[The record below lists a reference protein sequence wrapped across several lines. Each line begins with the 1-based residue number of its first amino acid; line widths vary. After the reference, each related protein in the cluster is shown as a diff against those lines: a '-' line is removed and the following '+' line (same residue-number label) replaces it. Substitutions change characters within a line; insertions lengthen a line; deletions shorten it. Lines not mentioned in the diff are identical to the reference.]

1 MRRSVFQLLLGLVAQ
16 TALAGMWVT
25 VQQLDQLTT
34 LRNQPDGRYAVN
46 RLLVLMLLVAFGSSA
61 SAGTRVTV
69 RDAEQLLQSL
79 RDKPDGKVAERIAS
93 LELTERASSLR
104 LSQWQAELPGMQTR
118 EALLALADASAFLD
132 LPSEDIPK
140 MPMPEA
146 SEQQKILSRT
156 VEYVKTTIHK
166 LPNFSARRS
175 TTHFEDLPKPG
186 NSTLWGSLENPVDGP
201 RLLRVLDR
209 SSTVVTYLDGL
220 DVVDAEDKTNAG
232 VRKGKKSH
240 SPGMRL
246 TSSGEFGP
254 ILSVVI
260 GDAIHGQVRWGH
272 WEQGAAGPT
281 AVLLYAVP
289 EANSH
294 YAVALAKIGD
304 EGKSQNPAYHGEIAV
319 DPADGS
325 ILRLT
330 IVSELNEPRKTFK
343 SIIVVEYGPVTIGD
357 RLYICPTRSEALSK
371 LTESSTEADGVAHVR
386 FLTYLNDVSF
396 TDYHVFRAEVR
407 VLP

>member
-1 MRRSVFQLLLGLVAQ
+1 MDHDHPR
-16 TALAGMWVT
+16 
-25 VQQLDQLTT
+25 
-34 LRNQPDGRYAVN
+34 RYAVN
-46 RLLVLMLLVAFGSSA
+46 RLLVLLLLAVFGSTA
-61 SAGTRVTV
+61 FADTRITV
-69 RDAEQLLQSL
+69 RDVEQLLNSL
-79 RDKPDGKVAERIAS
+79 RNKPDGKVAERIAS
-93 LELTERASSLR
+93 LEPTERASSLR
-104 LSQWQAELPGMQTR
+104 LSQWQAEFPGTQTR

-132 LPSEDIPK
+132 LPADDIPK

-146 SEQQKILSRT
+146 SERQKILSRT

-186 NSTLWGSLENPVDGP
+186 NNFIPGGYIGNPESRP
-201 RLLRVLDR
+201 RPLQVLDR
-209 SSTVVTYLDGL
+209 GSTIITYLNGL
-220 DVVDAEDKTNAG
+220 EVVDAEDKTIAG
-232 VRKGKKSH
+232 ARKGKKSH
-240 SPGMRL
+240 SRGTRL
-246 TSSGEFGP
+246 TTSGEFGP

-260 GDAIHGQVRWGH
+260 GDAIHGQVCWGH
-272 WEQGAAGPT
+272 WDQGVAGPT
-281 AVLLYAVP
+281 AVLLYTVP
-289 EANSH
+289 EENSH
-294 YAVALAKIGD
+294 YAVALAKIGA

-325 ILRLT
+325 IRRLT

-357 RLYICPTRSEALSK
+357 RLYICPIRSEALSK

-386 FLTYLNDVSF
+386 YLTYLNDVSF